1 MTHAR
6 THIPKGRLHVEL
18 PSLQLPTTVVFNTPC
33 ILVSIDASGDITD
46 VVVPGGVKPNG
57 YPVVREHTLF
67 ANEDVAEELLLRKA
81 VALTHPV
88 GESVTDPHNDI
99 YKVVGQTFDYQLT
112 VVDKLGRERT
122 FDPRS
127 LRLQQPSAATAFGC
141 IGA

>member
-46 VVVPGGVKPNG
+46 VVVPSGVKPNG
-57 YPVVREHTLF
+57 YPVIREHTLF

-88 GESVTDPHNDI
+88 GELVTDPYNDI
-99 YKVVGQTFDYQLT
+99 YQVVGQTFDYQLI
-112 VVDKLGRERT
+112 VADKLGRERT
-122 FDPRS
+122 LAAFGCNS
-127 LRLQQPSAATAFGC
+127 LRLQRN
-141 IGA
+141 